1 MHVTQ
6 NAQFNSNRK
15 ERAILTLRSSIVF
28 LAVVLFSLVPAAEA
42 RGVKSDVYFGY
53 SRVGANLYNVYTPGM
68 NGWQAAAHFKPFPFV
83 GIEGDVS
90 RFSANAGAGSQN
102 VTLVMFGPRV
112 TVRAKRLQCL
122 CSRTRRG
129 CPRVEQSCLL
139 LPRDFLQ
146 RCQLA
151 LGGGADVP
159 MHLGFQL
166 RMTGDYLGNAM
177 RLPRVS
183 PAYVRLLFR
192 AVWASPPLFRNH
204 LLPN

>member
-1 MHVTQ
+1 M
-6 NAQFNSNRK
+6 
-15 ERAILTLRSSIVF
+15 TLRSSIVF

-112 TVRAKRLQCL
+112 TVRAKGFSVFAHGLGGVAHEWNNL
-122 CSRTRRG
+122 VSFFPAT
-129 CPRVEQSCLL
+129 SYNAASY
-139 LPRDFLQ
+139 
-146 RCQLA
+146 A

-159 MHLGFQL
+159 MHLGFKL
-166 RMTGDYLGNAM
+166 RMTGDYLGNSNA
-177 RLPRVS
+177 PTTGYS
-183 PAYVRLLFR
+183 PGYAPSHFR
-192 AVWASPPLFRNH
+192 AGVGIAYHF
-204 LLPN
+204 